1 MFISRK
7 NSIFATLFL
16 YIDMSKLLEQLNEH
30 QREAAE
36 CTEGPVMIIA
46 GAGSGKTRTLTYRI
60 AHLMELGVDPFSILA
75 LTFTNKA
82 AAEMKERIMKLVG
95 SEARNLWM
103 GTFHSVFARIL
114 RSEATKLGYINT
126 FTIYDNDD
134 SKSAIKQIVKAQN
147 LDPKT
152 YSPGFVLS
160 RISMAKSNQVVQ
172 SQAAQCYGNGF

>member
-1 MFISRK
+1 MCISRK

-103 GTFHSVFARIL
+103 GTFHSAMTTANR
-114 RSEATKLGYINT
+114 
-126 FTIYDNDD
+126 
-134 SKSAIKQIVKAQN
+134 Q
-147 LDPKT
+147 
-152 YSPGFVLS
+152 
-160 RISMAKSNQVVQ
+160 SNR
-172 SQAAQCYGNGF
+172 